1 LESLIKTLPLELLNN
16 ILIFMPLKRET
27 MFYLITG
34 GSMLQLIGAAIS
46 AFLIVYATVPVL
58 IKVAYLKELYDKPD
72 GERKLH
78 TDYIPT
84 LGGIAIFIA
93 FLLSFSFSG
102 FADAINGL
110 AYFIGA
116 ITALFFCGLKDD
128 LVGLSPNKKLLVE
141 CISIAAI
148 MFGGGALITSFG
160 GVFGVN
166 EIPIWLSVPISLF
179 TAIVVIN
186 AYNLIDG
193 IDGLA
198 GGVGAIAAI
207 CFSVVFFVSG
217 NVPLAVM
224 SILLAVTLVGYLF
237 HNFHPANIFMGD
249 TGSLIIGFALSF
261 LAIHTLSLNTVEGFN
276 TYFSGSAAPL
286 VISFLALPLYD
297 TLRVFMRRIKKGESP
312 FSADSD
318 HIHHALLK
326 MGCGQKRTVLY
337 LYASAMVIVGV
348 GFLTTSLNVNISLGL
363 VILSCLLVFP
373 TGGWKRK
380 IASALGLDITK
391 LIRPKK
397 KVDLYTHLEVTNKKK
412 KSSKKLSEASLLD

>member
-1 LESLIKTLPLELLNN
+1 
-16 ILIFMPLKRET
+16 

-93 FLLSFSFSG
+93 FLISFSFSG

-110 AYFIGA
+110 AYFMGA

-128 LVGLSPNKKLLVE
+128 LVGLSPNKKLLIE
-141 CISIAAI
+141 CIAIAAI

-160 GVFGVN
+160 GVFGIN
-166 EIPIWLSVPISLF
+166 EIPFWLSVPVSLF

-198 GGVGAIAAI
+198 GGVGALAAT
-207 CFSVVFFVSG
+207 CFSTVFFVSG
-217 NVPLAVM
+217 NIPLAVM
-224 SILLAVTLVGYLF
+224 SLILAVTLVGYLF

-249 TGSLIIGFALSF
+249 TGSLVIGFALSF

-276 TYFSGSAAPL
+276 AYFTGSAAPL

-312 FSADSD
+312 FTPDSD

-348 GFLTTSLNVNISLGL
+348 GFLTTSLNVNISIGL
-363 VILSCLLVFP
+363 VVLSCLFVFP

-380 IASALGLDITK
+380 IASVLGLDITK

-397 KVDLYTHLEVTNKKK
+397 KVDLYDHLEVTNKKK
-412 KSSKKLSEASLLD
+412 KSPKKLSEASLLD